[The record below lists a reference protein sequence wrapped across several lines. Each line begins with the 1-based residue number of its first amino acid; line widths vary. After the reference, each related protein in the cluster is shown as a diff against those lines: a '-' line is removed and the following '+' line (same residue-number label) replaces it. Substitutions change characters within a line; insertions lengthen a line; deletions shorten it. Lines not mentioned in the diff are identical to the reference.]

1 MRYLELF
8 VSSTGETGADYSSTS
23 ILGESF
29 HTFPSYVL
37 SRASRT
43 DDVSSH
49 QSGTYLCTNSYP
61 ILSWDGM
68 WKMSSLPGIQ
78 VAVTKTLGGGLIVAA
93 ELSESA
99 RDDLEI
105 NTSSWPFFIS
115 QKLWVYRR
123 FRKLILKRST
133 KPSKRYQYWAHI
145 RAIFRLEMFVSELI
159 PNINVANW
167 PMVELRSHRRHGP
180 SLSHL
185 LLLSLWLHLRAPQ
198 ILPKFVWLA

>member
-1 MRYLELF
+1 
-8 VSSTGETGADYSSTS
+8 
-23 ILGESF
+23 
-29 HTFPSYVL
+29 
-37 SRASRT
+37 
-43 DDVSSH
+43 
-49 QSGTYLCTNSYP
+49 
-61 ILSWDGM
+61 
-68 WKMSSLPGIQ
+68 MSLLPGIQ

-180 SLSHL
+180 ILGTQHSPFTPVIIKFVITFEGAANPTHN
-185 LLLSLWLHLRAPQ
+185 LSLCDSHNHNWYG
-198 ILPKFVWLA
+198 